1 MDDKPVTDRLK
12 DLTRQ
17 FLGQRHQLL
26 AFINGLVRDWDAA
39 EEILQEVWIRLA
51 EAEQKGTTVQ
61 SVEKWCRGVARN
73 LILHHL
79 RQQRSPRVVTDTR
92 IIELAE
98 RAFDE
103 HDLAEAVWSTRRSWL
118 YGCMESL
125 PEKSRQLLQ
134 LRYVD
139 GLRVAQMADRLK
151 RSQDAILKALSRLR
165 QALADC
171 VERRQALEGGQP

>member
-1 MDDKPVTDRLK
+1 MTERVRE
-12 DLTRQ
+12 LTRQ

-26 AFINGLVRDWDAA
+26 AFSYGLVRDWDAA

-51 EAEQKGTTVQ
+51 EAEQKGTQVQ

-79 RQQRSPRVVTDTR
+79 RSKRSHQVVTDSR
-92 IIELAE
+92 IVELAE
-98 RAFDE
+98 LAFDE
-103 HDLAEAVWSTRRSWL
+103 HAGAEAVWSARRSWL
-118 YGCMESL
+118 YGCLESL
-125 PEKSRQLLQ
+125 PEKSRQVLHMK
-134 LRYVD
+134 YVE
-139 GLRVAQMADRLK
+139 GLRVAQMAERLE

-171 VERRQALEGGQP
+171 VQRRQAIEGGRP